1 MNVPS
6 ALNSKIYHGLNAM
19 KRALPEFKKLGMDFP
34 ATKNHF
40 IYELAEVSTDNSMN
54 RVKDLIT
61 KRGKFTPKGKDCIRR
76 LLEYFKLGSTATW
89 DDLYQKAIERKKI
102 LHLKSQVDKYI

>member
-19 KRALPEFKKLGMDFP
+19 KTALPEFQRLGIDRP
-34 ATKNHF
+34 ATRRNF
-40 IYELAEVSTDNSMN
+40 IYELAEVSNDNSLN
-54 RVKDLIT
+54 RVKDLVT
-61 KRGKFTPKGKDCIRR
+61 KRGKFTSKGKDCIRR

-89 DDLYQKAIERKKI
+89 DDLYQKAIERKKYCT
-102 LHLKSQVDKYI
+102 LNLK